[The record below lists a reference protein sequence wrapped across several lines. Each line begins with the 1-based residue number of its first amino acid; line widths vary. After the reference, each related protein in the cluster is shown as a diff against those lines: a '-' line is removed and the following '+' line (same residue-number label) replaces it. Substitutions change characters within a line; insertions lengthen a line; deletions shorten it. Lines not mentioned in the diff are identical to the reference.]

1 MSLPEFLG
9 RLQFSPKNRIK
20 CRMQGKLAGWG
31 YAGLDEG
38 DPFLFAELTSNE
50 ARREWKDPCPT
61 RRAPLSQ
68 SNGSLLKL
76 DMCDEV
82 GRGRE
87 KEKRES
93 GEGRGRE
100 RAGPARTGGR
110 PGQKRGV

>member
-1 MSLPEFLG
+1 M
-9 RLQFSPKNRIK
+9 
-20 CRMQGKLAGWG
+20 
-31 YAGLDEG
+31 DEG

-93 GEGRGRE
+93 GEGRGRD
-100 RAGPARTGGR
+100 RAGRASEN
-110 PGQKRGV
+110 RGFRERETREIEK